1 MASKGKATSGPVP
14 ALLSLTAAVVALI
27 RAAARDNLTV
37 RLGLPRD
44 HRYHVAPERATEA
57 GPWLPQSMRPYAP
70 LGSILS
76 TGETDATGAPLGLTL
91 AEAWL
96 ETVAAGLVAD
106 AKVVQAVNPDGTPK
120 VNRTKVG
127 DEIIE
132 SPAFIPLPS
141 WVDACK
147 AAQAEGLV
155 KTDVRKTKT
164 GRSMVAVAVTADLPT
179 RSKANVRQ
187 VVTAPRNMAAVFT
200 GQNTASSPEPSAAL
214 PAPTGETPQQGAS
227 DAITGKLEALM
238 RMGMTKDAAVEFLS
252 TIEFLSK

>member
-1 MASKGKATSGPVP
+1 MVADELRAAEK
-14 ALLSLTAAVVALI
+14 ALLYATHGAQPSEKVVI
-27 RAAARDNLTV
+27 ERAFDNL
-37 RLGLPRD
+37 
-44 HRYHVAPERATEA
+44 A
-57 GPWLPQSMRPYAP
+57 GYP
-70 LGSILS
+70 
-76 TGETDATGAPLGLTL
+76 
-91 AEAWL
+91 
-96 ETVAAGLVAD
+96 V
-106 AKVVQAVNPDGTPK
+106 
-120 VNRTKVG
+120 
-127 DEIIE
+127 E

-164 GRSMVAVAVTADLPT
+164 GRSMVAVAVTADLPA

-200 GQNTASSPEPSAAL
+200 GQKTASSPAPSAAL

-238 RMGMTKDAAVEFLS
+238 RMGMARDAAITFLS
-252 TIEFLSK
+252 Q